1 MRIMKTAGLAIVIAT
16 ALMANAAVAKVSAEE
31 AKKLGVTGTPLT
43 PMGAERAGNADG
55 TIPAWTGGITQPPAG
70 YKVGMHHLDPFA
82 ADKPLFTITA
92 QNYKEYGDKLSVGQQ
107 AMFAKYPDWKMIVY
121 PTRRSASNPQRTYEM
136 TIKNA
141 TTGELVG
148 GEKGD
153 GVSNVAEGLPFPILD
168 SDPMIAGPEAMWN
181 HKLKYKGV
189 SARRWST
196 QAPVTASGKYVL
208 VKIKEELLGLYYR
221 QGATLEEINNV
232 LIYFFQEV
240 ISPPRLAGQILLVH
254 ETLNSEI
261 GPRQA
266 WVYNPGQ
273 RRVRRAPN
281 IEYDNP
287 GTASDNLRTTDM
299 TDMFNGS
306 LERFSYKLLGK
317 REMYVPYNSY
327 KAHSSDTKVEDL
339 LKPGYIDPD
348 YLRYELH
355 RVYVVEATLRPG
367 MRHINPKR
375 TFYLDEDSWQILTT
389 DHYDAQLAL
398 WRYSE
403 APSINYYDV
412 PVFWS
417 TLEDHHDLKSGRY
430 ISVGLDNQ
438 DEMYDF
444 SFQTTP
450 AMFSPQSLRQRGI
463 Q

>member
-1 MRIMKTAGLAIVIAT
+1 MRLMRKAGFVAIIAAT
-16 ALMANAAVAKVSAEE
+16 MFANAAMAKVSADE
-31 AKKLGVTGTPLT
+31 AKKLGITGTPLT
-43 PMGAERAGNADG
+43 PLGAERAGNADG
-55 TIPAWTGGITQPPAG
+55 SIPAWTGGITQPPAG
-70 YKVGMHHLDPFA
+70 YKVGLHHPDPFA
-82 ADKPLFTITA
+82 ADKPVFTITA
-92 QNYKEYGDKLSVGQQ
+92 KNYKDYGDKLSVGQK
-107 AMFAKYPDWKMIVY
+107 AMFEKYPDWRMIVY

-136 TIKNA
+136 TMKNA
-141 TTGELVG
+141 LTGELVG
-148 GEKGD
+148 EGD
-153 GVSNVAEGLPFPILD
+153 GVAKVAEGIPFPILD
-168 SDPMIAGPEAMWN
+168 QDPAKAGMQAIWN

-189 SARRWST
+189 SARRWSN

-208 VKIKEELLGLYYR
+208 VRIREELLGLYYR
-221 QGATLEEINNV
+221 QGATLAEINNI
-232 LIYFFQEV
+232 LIYFYQEV
-240 ISPPRLAGQILLVH
+240 DSPARLAGQVLLVH

-261 GPRQA
+261 GNRQA

-281 IEYDNP
+281 IAFDNP
-287 GTASDNLRTTDM
+287 GTAADNLRTTDM
-299 TDMFNGS
+299 TDMFTGS
-306 LERFSYKLLGK
+306 LELYNWKLVDK

-327 KAHSSDTKVEDL
+327 KAHSDQSKVEDMI
-339 LKPGYIDPD
+339 KPGFIDPD

-355 RVYVVEATLRPG
+355 RVYVVEATLKPG
-367 MRHINPKR
+367 KRHINPRR

-389 DHYDAQLAL
+389 DHYDSKLEI

-403 APSINYYDV
+403 APSVNYYEV

-430 ISVGLDNQ
+430 IAVGLDNQ
-438 DEMYDF
+438 EDIYDF